1 MWVNRNG
8 YSFFI
13 SRSSLPALLS
23 IPVAIQQ
30 FFSFSHLNDTISL
43 HATDHNVQKSA
54 RQTQAKV
61 QFIVSHRKL
70 FLKRL
75 KQQQQKPHHHHQQ
88 QKALAQKFHLNLDV
102 KCFTSLNP
110 LKAFFWGKNDCII
123 MECCWFCLLCASVFA
138 RCVCIWWVT
147 WACMRDGVLLRSVP
161 N

>member
-1 MWVNRNG
+1 MLCGQAQR
-8 YSFFI
+8 FFKSHSPSPYPTI
-13 SRSSLPALLS
+13 FL
-23 IPVAIQQ
+23 
-30 FFSFSHLNDTISL
+30 FFSHLNDTISL

-54 RQTQAKV
+54 LQTQAKV

-110 LKAFFWGKNDCII
+110 LKFFWGKNDCII
-123 MECCWFCLLCASVFA
+123 MECCWFCLLCVSVCALCVHLMTDLSMHA
-138 RCVCIWWVT
+138 RRGST
-147 WACMRDGVLLRSVP
+147 PFST
-161 N
+161 